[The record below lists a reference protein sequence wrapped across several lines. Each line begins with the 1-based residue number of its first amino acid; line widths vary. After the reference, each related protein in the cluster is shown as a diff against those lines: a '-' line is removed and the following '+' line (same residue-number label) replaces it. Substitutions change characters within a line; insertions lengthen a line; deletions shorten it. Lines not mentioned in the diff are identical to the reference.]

1 MVYRSKEIRNL
12 IAIFLKLCFYEWWS
26 SWDVNHCVV
35 ILRPKTDPKWKNI
48 ANKLTLCPTHEGM
61 VEIASVFDFFKKHNT
76 TSTVDPECKKSGN
89 FTTNGPPRR
98 SRFCPFDFGTKHKKI
113 IYTQACRTFFW
124 CEKSCFRRMR
134 PSQLVHFW
142 SGCGGGGSSPF
153 SCQNLGYGN
162 FCAAGA
168 DFFFLTSIVL

>member
-1 MVYRSKEIRNL
+1 MKCFTDRRKYVIWSRF
-12 IAIFLKLCFYEWWS
+12 FLKLCFYEWWS

-61 VEIASVFDFFKKHNT
+61 VEIASVLDFLKKHNT

-98 SRFCPFDFGTKHKKI
+98 SRFCPFDFGTKQKKHFGTSLQNI
-113 IYTQACRTFFW
+113 LLMR
-124 CEKSCFRRMR
+124 EKLLSTDEAISKSPKGGR
-134 PSQLVHFW
+134 V
-142 SGCGGGGSSPF
+142 CGGGVHPF
-153 SCQNLGYGN
+153 SCQNTN
-162 FCAAGA
+162 
-168 DFFFLTSIVL
+168 